1 MEYTIQQLANLAGVS
16 SRTLRYYDEID
27 LLKPKRMN
35 SAGYRIYGQK
45 EVDRLQHILFYREL
59 DVRLDTIVTLMNED
73 TFRIEKTLLQH
84 KRHLEQKRDRLN
96 QLLHILE
103 QTIESAKGGEP
114 MSNQSKFAAF
124 KRQQIK
130 ENETLYGI
138 EIRKEYGDDTVDA
151 ANNHLLQLTESD
163 YLKRQEIEKAL
174 TEQLREASN
183 SSIITKET
191 EQEIT
196 QLHKKWIMF
205 SWSTYSEEAHIG
217 LADLYLEDERFKR
230 YYDGIASN
238 AASILR
244 TAIRNTLIP

>member
-1 MEYTIQQLANLAGVS
+1 
-16 SRTLRYYDEID
+16 
-27 LLKPKRMN
+27 
-35 SAGYRIYGQK
+35 
-45 EVDRLQHILFYREL
+45 
-59 DVRLDTIVTLMNED
+59 
-73 TFRIEKTLLQH
+73 
-84 KRHLEQKRDRLN
+84 
-96 QLLHILE
+96 
-103 QTIESAKGGEP
+103 

-205 SWSTYSEEAHIG
+205 SWSTYSEQEHIG